1 MQRREQL
8 PSHHAH
14 VVSDSV
20 VIVQTLN
27 RTQSDQSN
35 VLVVESLLGPG
46 SDVVLG
52 DGLELGLDLSGGD
65 SSAKSG
71 ELSSNVLGNVGGA
84 VQRQKET
91 SLELGLGSLNL
102 QVGHGGGQS
111 VPLLKGEVDEIV
123 NLGGVLGGQVDS
135 PQTGIGVRGGE
146 GLEGVGQV
154 VLGHNVGESRS
165 LVGRGADGSV
175 VVTDDGLGNEG
186 GVVVL
191 GGPGDTLN
199 SNGNVGDGHGVVS
212 ESDLGSHKVGDGV
225 LVGVLSGRSGGTE
238 GNGGGGGRE
247 IGEVL
252 LGELD
257 EGVVVDGS
265 GSNKH
270 HSVGGVVLGDELSQ
284 LSVGDGLDVLSGTQN
299 GSAQGLVH
307 EGGGVQVVKDNL
319 LVLLVDLLE
328 LSGDDLSFSV
338 NGRLG
343 QLGVLQNVGQNLHR
357 LGHVVLERLG
367 VVDGG
372 LSRGVGVE
380 VAAHV
385 LNVELELVLGSLVG
399 ALEGQMLEKVSGS
412 VVVGVFVSRAG
423 VDPHS
428 DGGGLNQRV
437 GLGGNGQAVLEVG
450 GSSLGGDCGG
460 KTSLGHGEDTSLEGG
475 QSQKRVH
482 GVVGICVI
490 SIATPCCATGRE
502 MWDSIDARERLLG
515 RCNREALTSQPTFT
529 PNMMHIFPAL

>member
-20 VIVQTLN
+20 VIVETLD

-35 VLVVESLLGPG
+35 ILVVESLLGPG

-65 SSAKSG
+65 SSAQGG

-91 SLELGLGSLNL
+91 GLELGLGSLNL
-102 QVGHGGGQS
+102 QVGHRGGQS
-111 VPLLKGEVDEIV
+111 VPLLESKVDEIV
-123 NLGGVLGGQVDS
+123 NLSGVLGGQVDT
-135 PQTGIGVRGGE
+135 PQTGVGVRSGE
-146 GLEGVGQV
+146 GLERVGQV
-154 VLGHNVGESRS
+154 VLRHNVGETRA
-165 LVGRGADGSV
+165 LVSGGADGSV
-175 VVTDDGLGNEG
+175 VVADDGLGDQG
-186 GVVVL
+186 SVVVL
-191 GGPGDTLN
+191 GGPRDTLDG
-199 SNGNVGDGHGVVS
+199 NGNVGHGHGVVS

-225 LVGVLSGRSGGTE
+225 LVGVLTRRSGGTE
-238 GNGGGGGRE
+238 GNGRLGRGQV
-247 IGEVL
+247 GEVL

-265 GSNKH
+265 GSDQD

-284 LSVGDGLDVLSGTQN
+284 LGVGDGLDVLSGAQD

-307 EGGGVQVVKDNL
+307 EGGGVQVVEDNL

-328 LSGDDLSFSV
+328 LPGDDLSFSV
-338 NGRLG
+338 NSRLG
-343 QLGVLQNVGQNLHR
+343 QLGVLQNVGEDLHR

-399 ALEGQMLEKVSGS
+399 ALEGQMLEEMGGS
-412 VVVGVFVSRAG
+412 VVVGVLVSRAG
-423 VDPHS
+423 VDPHAH
-428 DGGGLNQRV
+428 GGGLHQRV
-437 GLGGNGQAVLEVG
+437 GLGGNGQSVLEVG
-450 GSSLGGDCGG
+450 GSSLGGNRGG

-482 GVVGICVI
+482 GVGWICGL
-490 SIATPCCATGRE
+490 SIATPCCATSRE
-502 MWDSIDARERLLG
+502 KGVVRSMRERDYSDG
-515 RCNREALTSQPTFT
+515 CNRECVLR
-529 PNMMHIFPAL
+529 